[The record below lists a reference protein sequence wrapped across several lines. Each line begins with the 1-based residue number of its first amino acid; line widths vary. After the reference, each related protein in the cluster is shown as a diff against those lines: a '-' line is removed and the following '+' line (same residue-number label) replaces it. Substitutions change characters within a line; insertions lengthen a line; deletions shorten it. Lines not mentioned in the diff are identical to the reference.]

1 MSIVENKKAKS
12 FLAFLTIVLILL
24 GIIVP
29 ALAAMEQKGRIISF
43 EKASPV
49 YIGTVAQGTEQEDL
63 GLPKTLRATVDTQD
77 VVGNFAGGVHIVPLM
92 TTLERWWTC
101 L

>member
-1 MSIVENKKAKS
+1 MMIKKRWQSVGAITVL
-12 FLAFLTIVLILL
+12 FLMIAALIIPTFASL
-24 GIIVP
+24 
-29 ALAAMEQKGRIISF
+29 EQKQQIMRF
-43 EKASPV
+43 EKNSPV
-49 YIGTVAQGTEQEDL
+49 YSKTVVPGTNLESI

>member
-1 MSIVENKKAKS
+1 MSIVENKKSKS
-12 FLAFLTIVLILL
+12 ILAFLTIVLILL

-49 YIGTVAQGTEQEDL
+49 YMV
-63 GLPKTLRATVDTQD
+63 
-77 VVGNFAGGVHIVPLM
+77 
-92 TTLERWWTC
+92 RWRKELSRRTWDC
-101 L
+101 RKPCGRRWIHKM

>member
-12 FLAFLTIVLILL
+12 ILAFLTIVLILL

-29 ALAAMEQKGRIISF
+29 ALAAM

>member
-12 FLAFLTIVLILL
+12 ILAFLTIVLILL

-49 YIGTVAQGTEQEDL
+49 YIGTVAQGTE
-63 GLPKTLRATVDTQD
+63 
-77 VVGNFAGGVHIVPLM
+77 AGGPGIAENPAGDGGY
-92 TTLERWWTC
+92 TRC
-101 L
+101 SRKFCGGGYI

>member
-12 FLAFLTIVLILL
+12 ILAFLTIVLILL

-29 ALAAMEQKGRIISF
+29 ALAAMEQ
-43 EKASPV
+43 KASPV

-77 VVGNFAGGVHIVPLM
+77 VVGNFAGGGYI
-92 TTLERWWTC
+92 
-101 L
+101 